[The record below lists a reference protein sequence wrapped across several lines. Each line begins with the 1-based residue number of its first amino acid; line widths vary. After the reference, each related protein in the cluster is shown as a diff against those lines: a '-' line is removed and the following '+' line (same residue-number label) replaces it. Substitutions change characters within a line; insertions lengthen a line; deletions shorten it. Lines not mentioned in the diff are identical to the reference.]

1 MSKLLVISAEQSF
14 RKKMSEFVSD
24 LDLQTKESTT
34 TQEGLKSLKE
44 QRFDFVVLDSREKDL
59 PCENLIRKISS
70 KSAYSEI
77 LVAIDSSLDA
87 EKLISCGVDE
97 TLMLPLEKEEV
108 HLKIK
113 RLFKERSFLESCGL
127 VGKSEKL
134 KKIAEAVLQVAP
146 TNITVLITGES
157 GTGKE
162 LIARA
167 IHKNSPRKD
176 KPFVAANCGALAL
189 GVLESELFGHEKGA
203 FTGAVARREGLFER
217 ADQGTIFLD
226 EVTEIPLSTQVK
238 LLRVLEERNLLRVG
252 GVEDVK
258 VDVRVIAATN
268 RDIEQAVKEGSFRSD
283 LYYRLCVV
291 KIDVPPLRER
301 EKDIPILVYDFV
313 SKLNQQSPKKILG
326 VSDEAM
332 DLLLKYHWPG
342 NVRELRNFL
351 ESMLVLSPDRMI
363 ERKDVEQ
370 YVEKEYQGIR
380 QLPVVTGKSVE
391 TAEHELIY
399 QALLSLRSEIIS
411 LRKILTGGKELPKEY
426 NVELGDQWRKEVKF
440 KKVEQSQTLEEMEK
454 DLIERTLRE
463 VRGNRK
469 KASKILGIGE
479 RTLYRKIDKYGLRE
493 VR

>member
-1 MSKLLVISAEQSF
+1 MSKLLVISLEENF
-14 RKKMSEFVSD
+14 RKRIGEIVSD
-24 LDLQTKESTT
+24 LDVETRESRN
-34 TQEGLKSLKE
+34 TQQGLKFLKE
-44 QRFDFVVLDSREKDL
+44 ERFVFVVLDSRVEDL
-59 PCENLIRKISS
+59 PCENLIRKINT
-70 KSAYSEI
+70 KSPFSEI
-77 LVAIDSSLDA
+77 LIAVDSSLDA
-87 EKLISCGVDE
+87 ERLVSCGAND
-97 TLMLPLEKEEV
+97 TLGLPLEKEEV

-113 RLFKERSFLESCGL
+113 RLFKEKSFLQSCGL
-127 VGKSEKL
+127 VGKSGEL

-162 LIARA
+162 LIAKA

-176 KPFVAANCGALAL
+176 KPFVAANCGALAE

-217 ADQGTIFLD
+217 ADLGTIFLD
-226 EVTEIPLSTQVK
+226 EVTEIPSSTQVK
-238 LLRVLEERNLLRVG
+238 LLRVLEERSFLRVG
-252 GVEDVK
+252 GTLDIK

-268 RDIEQAVKEGSFRSD
+268 RDIEQAVREGTFRSD

-301 EKDIPILVYDFV
+301 TKDIPILVYDFIE
-313 SKLNQQSPKKILG
+313 KLNQESEKKILG
-326 VSDEAM
+326 VTDEAM

-342 NVRELRNFL
+342 NVRELKNFL
-351 ESMLVLSPDRMI
+351 ESTIVLSPDRMI

-370 YVEKEYQGIR
+370 YVEKQYQTVR
-380 QLPVVTGKSVE
+380 HLPVITGKSVE

-399 QALLSLRSEIIS
+399 QAILSLRSEIIN
-411 LRKILTGGKELPKEY
+411 LRKVLRGEKEFPKGYRVDLE
-426 NVELGDQWRKEVKF
+426 DQWEKEIKY
-440 KKVEQSQTLEEMEK
+440 KPVEQNLTLEEMER
-454 DLIERTLRE
+454 DLIEKTLRE
-463 VRGNRK
+463 TRGNRK

>member
-1 MSKLLVISAEQSF
+1 MSKLLVISAEQDF
-14 RKKMSEFVSD
+14 RKKINQIVSD
-24 LDLQTKESTT
+24 LDLKTKESQN
-34 TQEGLKSLKE
+34 TQEGLKFLKE
-44 QRFDFVVLDSREKDL
+44 ERFDFAVLDSRVEDL
-59 PCENLIRKISS
+59 PCENLIRKINT
-70 KSAYSEI
+70 KSPFSEI
-77 LVAIDSSLDA
+77 LVAVDSSLNA
-87 EKLISCGVDE
+87 ERLVSCGADD
-97 TLMLPLEKEEV
+97 TLGLPLEKEEV

-113 RLFKERSFLESCGL
+113 RLFKEKSFLESCGL
-127 VGKSEKL
+127 VGKSEEL

-162 LIARA
+162 LIAKA

-217 ADQGTIFLD
+217 ADVGTIFLD
-226 EVTEIPLSTQVK
+226 EVTEIPPSTQVK
-238 LLRVLEERNLLRVG
+238 LLRVLEEISFLRVG
-252 GVEDVK
+252 GTFDIK

-268 RDIEQAVKEGSFRSD
+268 RDIEEAVREGTFRSD

-301 EKDIPILVYDFV
+301 KKDIPILVYDFIE
-313 SKLNQQSPKKILG
+313 KLNQKSGKKILG
-326 VSDEAM
+326 VSDETM
-332 DLLLKYHWPG
+332 DLLLKYPWPG
-342 NVRELRNFL
+342 NVRELKNFL
-351 ESMLVLSPDRMI
+351 ESMIVLSPDRMI

-370 YVEKEYQGIR
+370 YVEKQYQTVR
-380 QLPVVTGKSVE
+380 HLPVVTGKSVE

-399 QALLSLRSEIIS
+399 QAILSLRSEIIN
-411 LRKILTGGKELPKEY
+411 LRKTLTQEIKFPQEY
-426 NVELGDQWRKEVKF
+426 QVDFGDQWKKEVKF
-440 KKVEQSQTLEEMEK
+440 KPVEQSLSLEEMEK